1 MDYSGV
7 IGSISSK
14 GPPIAGPT
22 FFLTA
27 AEHSGDALGAA
38 VIPALRQL
46 HPNAN
51 FVGVGG
57 PHMAAAGCR
66 LLADP
71 TARSAMLIGAVRQA
85 SYWYGLLG
93 RIKRELQDHRPD
105 VVVPIDSPT
114 INLRIARMAKK
125 AGLPVCFYVAPQLWA
140 WAEWR
145 MAKVKA
151 SVDTLCCV
159 LPFEE
164 TYFKK
169 NGLNAVYVGHPM
181 FDTPAESPETDPA
194 AVDPPLPGL
203 GSRAGDAP
211 RVALLPGSR
220 TAEIDG
226 NLPAMLEVISEIK
239 GRYPRVS
246 FVAAA
251 ASEQRAWQIRHHLR
265 KVNTPVDIR
274 VGMTDAII
282 RWADLV
288 LSVSGTAT
296 LQIAKHHK
304 PMIVM
309 YAVARYKWHLIGR
322 HLIRTRYMSL
332 VNILADRELVPE
344 YMPFYGS
351 PLLMAREAIDLLA
364 RPELRAA
371 MSRDLGELVRPL
383 MPETTGGLAR
393 DRVAAEV
400 VKLLKS

>member
-1 MDYSGV
+1 M
-7 IGSISSK
+7 
-14 GPPIAGPT
+14 
-22 FFLTA
+22 TA

-38 VIPALRQL
+38 VIPALRQM
-46 HPNAN
+46 HPGAS
-51 FVGVGG
+51 FVGIGG
-57 PHMAAAGCR
+57 ARMAAAGCR

-85 SYWYGLLG
+85 HYWYGLLG
-93 RIKRELQDHRPD
+93 QIKQELKSHRPD

-114 INLRIARMAKK
+114 INLRIANMAKK

-145 MAKVKA
+145 MGKVRS
-151 SVDTLCCV
+151 SVDTLCCI

-164 TYFKK
+164 SYFKK
-169 NGLNAVYVGHPM
+169 HNVNAVYVGHPM
-181 FDTPAESPETDPA
+181 FDLPADLPENDPA
-194 AVDPPLPGL
+194 NIDPPLPGMAGR
-203 GSRAGDAP
+203 GSTGNGEHLDAP

-220 TAEIDG
+220 TGEIQN
-226 NLPAMLEVISEIK
+226 NLPPMLEMISEIK
-239 GRYPRVS
+239 GRFPRVS

-265 KVNTPVDIR
+265 RVNTPVDIR

-282 RWADLV
+282 RWSDLV

-304 PMIVM
+304 PMLVM
-309 YAVARYKWHLIGR
+309 YALAAYKWHLLGR

-332 VNILADRELVPE
+332 VNILADKEIVPE

-351 PLLMAREAIDLLA
+351 PLPMAREAIELLSH
-364 RPELRAA
+364 PEQRAA
-371 MSRDLGELVRPL
+371 MARDLAELVHPL
-383 MPETTGGLAR
+383 QPESTGGQAR
-393 DRVAAEV
+393 DRVAAEIS
-400 VKLLKS
+400 KLLKK